1 MIKPK
6 YIELIHR
13 EIDGENSP
21 NESARLKEYLV
32 ENKEARLLYE
42 ELAAAS
48 RMLSTVQE
56 VEPSSNLKKRIL
68 NGIQPSRYAPR
79 ERATLLSGI
88 KNLTE
93 NIFATPSHKMKY
105 AYTFAFGLLA
115 GVIIYS
121 VFVESLRENNL
132 IDISDFYGT
141 ISQSQSSGR
150 FVDADRGEINLPE
163 VSGSISTRYSK
174 DLALCEVTLHPLNN
188 AEVVLEFDESQLAF
202 NSFMKLKAD
211 GSTTINTTGGSV
223 RLSNFG
229 NGAFVFV
236 FIKKDS
242 IKTAA
247 VNCKIFSNGKLLYE
261 NSFAIV
267 RDGQ

>member
-1 MIKPK
+1 MIKPE

-13 EIDGENSP
+13 EIDRENSSD
-21 NESARLKEYLV
+21 ESAKLKEYLA
-32 ENKEARLLYE
+32 ENEEARLLYD

-48 RMLSTVQE
+48 RILSAVQE
-56 VEPSSNLKKRIL
+56 VEPSGNLKKRIL

-93 NIFATPSHKMKY
+93 NIFGSPSYKMKF
-105 AYTFAFGLLA
+105 AHAFAFGLFA
-115 GVIIYS
+115 GAAIYS
-121 VFVESLRENNL
+121 VFNSSLTENNL

-150 FVDADRGEINLPE
+150 FVDADYGEINLPE
-163 VSGSISTRYSK
+163 VSGSISMRYSK
-174 DLALCEVTLHPLNN
+174 DLALCEVALHSQNN
-188 AEVVLEFDESQLAF
+188 TEVVLEFDESQLAF

-211 GSTTINTTGGSV
+211 GSTTINATTGSL

-229 NGAFVFV
+229 DGAFVFV
-236 FIKKDS
+236 FVKKDS
-242 IKTAA
+242 TKRAA
-247 VNCKIFSNGKLLYE
+247 VNCKIFSSGKLLYE

-267 RDGQ
+267 RGDL